1 MERPDKPL
9 TPPDDRDR
17 KRGRGDRDRGDR
29 DRVDRD
35 RVDRDRGDRDR
46 GDRDRGDRDR
56 GDRDRGDDKNR
67 GDDRAPAGEAASY
80 FSAAAPMTGPNGTID
95 PYPIVTD
102 SYRPPQGPDSSYPPR
117 HDYGRPP
124 PGSNY
129 PLPSHST
136 GISPNY
142 PPGPGPNGA
151 SASYYGTGVVESM
164 PGPAATSGVGMSYVP
179 PAPLSGPPHH
189 GALPI
194 QSTTP
199 LPLAVQSSFYKPTL
213 KSMRQKAEKEVTE
226 LSSLQRQRKMIA
238 SKGTRR
244 DYDEISDRI
253 RIQTATVLA
262 HLKNLRQEMI
272 QIVEDAE
279 DQRWRRWIVG
289 TIFGTF
295 IPLVKKLFR
304 RPSSEKKSK
313 TRTEYAFIK
322 SKSLLGRILAA
333 THGHRPGLT
342 TVTFFVFAVLYIFS
356 NEVSLRVAKTASKRL
371 KKLVNKVEN
380 TSNGRDGDVLKDD
393 DIKLLSGWRWRVLE
407 FID

>member
-1 MERPDKPL
+1 M
-9 TPPDDRDR
+9 
-17 KRGRGDRDRGDR
+17 
-29 DRVDRD
+29 
-35 RVDRDRGDRDR
+35 
-46 GDRDRGDRDR
+46 
-56 GDRDRGDDKNR
+56 
-67 GDDRAPAGEAASY
+67 S
-80 FSAAAPMTGPNGTID
+80 GPNGVSSTKPD
-95 PYPIVTD
+95 PYPIVSD
-102 SYRPPQGPDSSYPPR
+102 SYPPR

-124 PGSNY
+124 PGSSY
-129 PLPSHST
+129 PPLPPQST

-142 PPGPGPNGA
+142 HSGPGPIHNGA
-151 SASYYGTGVVESM
+151 SASYYGGVESM
-164 PGPAATSGVGMSYVP
+164 PGPAATSGVGSGVGMSYVP
-179 PAPLSGPPHH
+179 PAPLSGPLPH
-189 GALPI
+189 GGLPV

-213 KSMRQKAEKEVTE
+213 KSMRQKAEKEVIE
-226 LSSLQRQRKMIA
+226 LASLQRQRKMVA
-238 SKGTRR
+238 AKGTRR
-244 DYDEISDRI
+244 EYDEISDRL
-253 RIQTATVLA
+253 RAQTATVLGY
-262 HLKNLRQEMI
+262 LKALRQEMI

-295 IPLVKKLFR
+295 IPLVKRLFR
-304 RPSSEKKSK
+304 RPSSEKSSK

-333 THGHRPGLT
+333 TRGHRPGLT

-380 TSNGRDGDVLKDD
+380 TSSGRDGDVLKED
-393 DIKLLSGWRWRVLE
+393 DIKLLGGWRWRVLE